1 MNRQTKA
8 RVKHLLSDYENE
20 VSAGM
25 VILARVTACEIAQV
39 GNPTLLAGAY
49 TSALVNIIERYVDEG
64 HEQEFLT
71 RLITQVYS
79 QVLQRR
85 KGKANADND
94 QGQSGDQEE

>member
-20 VSAGM
+20 MSAGM
-25 VILARVTACEIAQV
+25 VVLARGTKCEIAQN

-49 TSALVNIIERYVDEG
+49 SSALIDIVERYVDEG

-71 RLITQVYS
+71 KLITHVYS

-85 KGKANADND
+85 KEKADEAND
-94 QGQSGDQEE
+94 QGQPGQ